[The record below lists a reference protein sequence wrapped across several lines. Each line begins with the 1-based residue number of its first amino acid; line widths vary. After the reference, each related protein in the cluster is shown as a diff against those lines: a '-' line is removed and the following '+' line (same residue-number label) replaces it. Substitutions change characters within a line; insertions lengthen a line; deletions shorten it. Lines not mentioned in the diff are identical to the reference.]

1 VEDEVEDVDEP
12 ERSDSR
18 RSRRSWKA
26 VEDMVNE
33 MGGVMVVKCGS
44 LGRALWDAVSIKLL
58 GKMLWAGRM
67 IVVTHA

>member
-1 VEDEVEDVDEP
+1 
-12 ERSDSR
+12 
-18 RSRRSWKA
+18 
-26 VEDMVNE
+26 VNE